1 MKAVFAL
8 ILMIVFGA
16 IASLFLPWW
25 TIAVVCF
32 VIGLTFLDKGTEAAL
47 IGFVSVF
54 LVWGAFALIKSFQND
69 FIMLN
74 RMSEVLP
81 LHNPW
86 LLLLVTAGLGGIIG
100 MLSALSGVFLQTI
113 NEKPI
118 RKKYYS

>member
-1 MKAVFAL
+1 
-8 ILMIVFGA
+8 
-16 IASLFLPWW
+16 
-25 TIAVVCF
+25 
-32 VIGLTFLDKGTEAAL
+32 
-47 IGFVSVF
+47 
-54 LVWGAFALIKSFQND
+54 
-69 FIMLN
+69 
-74 RMSEVLP
+74 MSEVLP

>member
-25 TIAVVCF
+25 TIAIVCF
-32 VIGLTFLDKGTEAAL
+32 VIGLAFLDKGPEAAL

-54 LVWGAFALIKSFQND
+54 LVWGTFALIKSFQND

-74 RMSEVLP
+74 RMSEVLL

-100 MLSALSGVFLQTI
+100 MLSLLSGVFLQSI
-113 NEKPI
+113 NEKP
-118 RKKYYS
+118 RKNKYYS